1 MKKPRIEDFDPNTVP
16 SLGSPLDGYPSIE
29 KPSSLHTDARTDTQ
43 VSQSVDRP
51 VSQSV
56 DQSTSRPTSQ
66 STVVSIPTHSA
77 LNSNKIVSR
86 PKAFYITERL
96 NSRLDDAVKY
106 FQDKHGIK
114 KVDRSTIVNALL
126 DNEENWS
133 EATLDLLV
141 SRVISLLTSRL
152 TS

>member
-29 KPSSLHTDARTDTQ
+29 KPSSPHTDARTDNQILSHTQ
-43 VSQSVDRP
+43 PVSQP
-51 VSQSV
+51 VGQSV
-56 DQSTSRPTSQ
+56 DQSTSQ
-66 STVVSIPTHSA
+66 STDMSTTPRSVPS
-77 LNSNKIVSR
+77 SNKIVSR

-96 NSRLDDAVKY
+96 NSRLDDAVEY
-106 FQDKHGIK
+106 FQDKHGIN
-114 KVDRSTIVNALL
+114 KVDRSIIVNALL

-133 EATLDLLV
+133 EETLDLLV

>member
-29 KPSSLHTDARTDTQ
+29 KPSSPHTDARTDNQILSHTQ
-43 VSQSVDRP
+43 PVSQP
-51 VSQSV
+51 VGQSV
-56 DQSTSRPTSQ
+56 DQSTSQ
-66 STVVSIPTHSA
+66 STDMSTTPRSVPS
-77 LNSNKIVSR
+77 SNKIVSR

-96 NSRLDDAVKY
+96 NSRLDDAVEY

-114 KVDRSTIVNALL
+114 KVDRSIIVNALL

-133 EATLDLLV
+133 EETLDLLV